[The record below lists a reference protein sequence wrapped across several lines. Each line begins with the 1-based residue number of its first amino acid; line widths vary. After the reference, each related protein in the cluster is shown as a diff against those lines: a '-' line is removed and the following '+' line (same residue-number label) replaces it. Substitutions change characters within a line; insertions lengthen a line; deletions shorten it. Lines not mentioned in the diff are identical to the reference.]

1 MSPQRILTLLV
12 AVVLAAC
19 GSGGSGGISGSGG
32 VPTGTSRGPI
42 DGFGSVIVNGIPF
55 DSDTATITK
64 DGEPATQAELSVG
77 QMIEVQGDF
86 EQRVATT
93 ITYRSEIKGPLTTVV
108 PGDPALGSGT
118 LQVLG
123 QTVRVNAATIYDG
136 TTLASLSPG
145 DLLEVSGARVQGGA
159 VVATYI
165 ELKQQLDDYKVVG
178 TVADASPTQF
188 RIGGLELDTT
198 VADLDDLPGGIVVD
212 GQRVEAKG
220 SPLGWD
226 PLIPR
231 LVASKVEPA
240 EFVVGIQGQRLE
252 LEGYITDF
260 VSPTQFQV
268 LGTSARTTASTV
280 FTIGSVTSLTNNV
293 KVLVKGFLDGSGV
306 LEISTCEVLATGD
319 YRTTWTIAS
328 TSEALATVTV
338 LGLEWTIKDFTE
350 LEDQS
355 DADVDPLGFEDL
367 DVGDYVR
374 VRGYRD
380 GANLLAERLRRRNL
394 DSDARLRGPVTQLD
408 GLGAGEFEV
417 NGILL
422 VADGSTVYRDEF
434 DQSISQA
441 EFFDALFLG
450 RFVDAKWD
458 PFGGNPSGQAV
469 DELEL
474 EID

>member
-1 MSPQRILTLLV
+1 MNLQRILILLV
-12 AVVLAAC
+12 ATALAAC

-42 DGFGSVIVNGIPF
+42 DGFGSVIVNGVAF
-55 DSDTATITK
+55 DSDTASITK
-64 DGEPATQAELSVG
+64 DGEPATQADLAVG
-77 QMIEVQGDF
+77 QLIEVQGDF

-93 ITYRSEIKGPLTTVV
+93 ITYRSEIKGPLTAVAL
-108 PGDPALGSGT
+108 GDPALGVAT

-123 QTVRVNAATIYDG
+123 QTVRVNGATLYDG
-136 TTLASLSPG
+136 TTLSGLTPG
-145 DLLEVSGARVQGGA
+145 DLLEVSGSRAEGGT
-159 VVATYI
+159 VVATYV
-165 ELKQQLDDYKVVG
+165 ELKQQLDLYKVVG
-178 TVADASPTQF
+178 TAADVTPSQF
-188 RIGGLELDTT
+188 RIGGLELDAST
-198 VADLDDLPGGIVVD
+198 ADLGDLPGGVVVE

-226 PLIPR
+226 PLVPR

-240 EFVVGIQGQRLE
+240 GVGVGSEGQRLE

-260 VSPTQFQV
+260 VSPAQFQV
-268 LGTSARTTASTV
+268 LGSPVRTTTSTS
-280 FTIGSVTSLTNNV
+280 FINGSAASLTNNV
-293 KVLVKGFLDGSGV
+293 KVQVKGNLDASGV
-306 LEISTCEVLATGD
+306 LEASSCEIRATGD

-328 TSEALATVTV
+328 TTQATQSVTV
-338 LGLEWTIKDFTE
+338 LGFEWRITGSTE

-355 DADVDPLGFEDL
+355 NADVDPLGFADL

-380 GANLLAERLRRRNL
+380 GADLVAERLRRRDL

-408 GLGAGEFEV
+408 GLGVGELEV
-417 NGILL
+417 NGTILL
-422 VADGSTVYRDEF
+422 ADGSTVYRDEN
-434 DQSISQA
+434 DQPISQA

-458 PFGGNPSGQAV
+458 PFGGDPSGQAV